1 MKKAV
6 KILLGLLGL
15 ILALVLLDRWLYYH
29 HAPRWEPAF
38 ISVSPDERFTVSV
51 YYNSGIFTFFPLPL
65 VRPNDGT
72 VVLREN
78 KTGKVLQREIA
89 GFVDSVTPGVTWD
102 TNSSWVSIV
111 SIGGWDLPSEEPGK

>member
-1 MKKAV
+1 MKKAA
-6 KILLGLLGL
+6 KILFVLSGL
-15 ILALVLLDRWLYYH
+15 ILSLVLLDKWLYYH

-78 KTGKVLQREIA
+78 KTGKVLVREIT
-89 GFVDSVTPGVTWD
+89 GFVDSVTPTVRWGTK
-102 TNSSWVSIV
+102 TNSVSVV
-111 SIGGWDLPSEEPGK
+111 SVGVWDLPPEEPGK